1 MKDVL
6 RSTAMAFLM
15 FSVIPMPRV
24 EWKKENMRYM
34 LCCLPLV
41 GAVIAG
47 ALYVWMLLSRELG
60 FGRGLYAAGLT
71 LLPVLLSGGIHL
83 DGFCDTADALS
94 SHAAPER
101 KREIHTGA
109 FAILYAAGWFTAYF
123 ALCTEIELCGRAAL
137 FLGILQVFSRALGA
151 FASVALPGSGQTGLL
166 AAFRDA
172 AEKKAAWLLGIW
184 LAACTAGLCALS
196 LPGGIAAA
204 LIAAGCFFGLR
215 RMAAREFGGMSGD
228 LAGYIITLSQLLM
241 LLGYVFAER
250 MAEVWF

>member
-6 RSTAMAFLM
+6 RSAAMAFLM

-60 FGRGLYAAGLT
+60 FGRGLYAAGMT

-101 KREIHTGA
+101 KREILKDSHTGA

-137 FLGILQVFSRALGA
+137 FLGVLQVFSRALGA
-151 FASVALPGSGQTGLL
+151 LASVVLPGSGQTGLL
-166 AAFRDA
+166 AAFRD
-172 AEKKAAWLLGIW
+172 EI
-184 LAACTAGLCALS
+184 
-196 LPGGIAAA
+196 
-204 LIAAGCFFGLR
+204 
-215 RMAAREFGGMSGD
+215 
-228 LAGYIITLSQLLM
+228 SQL
-241 LLGYVFAER
+241 R
-250 MAEVWF
+250 

>member
-6 RSTAMAFLM
+6 RSAAMAFLM

-47 ALYVWMLLSRELG
+47 VLYVWMLLSRELG
-60 FGRGLYAAGLT
+60 FGRGLYAAGMT

-101 KREIHTGA
+101 KREILKDSHTGA

-123 ALCTEIELCGRAAL
+123 ALCT
-137 FLGILQVFSRALGA
+137 
-151 FASVALPGSGQTGLL
+151 ASSSSCRRLPAPT
-166 AAFRDA
+166 R
-172 AEKKAAWLLGIW
+172 
-184 LAACTAGLCALS
+184 
-196 LPGGIAAA
+196 
-204 LIAAGCFFGLR
+204 
-215 RMAAREFGGMSGD
+215 
-228 LAGYIITLSQLLM
+228 
-241 LLGYVFAER
+241 
-250 MAEVWF
+250 

>member
-24 EWKKENMRYM
+24 EWKKGKYAVYA
-34 LCCLPLV
+34 LLPAAGRRGDRGRTV
-41 GAVIAG
+41 CVDAPQPGAW
-47 ALYVWMLLSRELG
+47 LRK
-60 FGRGLYAAGLT
+60 GLYAAGLT

-101 KREIHTGA
+101 KREILKDSHTGA

-172 AEKKAAWLLGIW
+172 AEKKKPRGFSAYGWRPARRD
-184 LAACTAGLCALS
+184 CARCRCRE
-196 LPGGIAAA
+196 A
-204 LIAAGCFFGLR
+204 LR
-215 RMAAREFGGMSGD
+215 RR
-228 LAGYIITLSQLLM
+228 
-241 LLGYVFAER
+241 
-250 MAEVWF
+250 